1 MVVTGNPET
10 KNLKDMLPDALKQ
23 FGPQQLN
30 FLKSVMGNIESVK
43 EANKAQEEDEDDVPE
58 LVGTNF
64 EEASKQW
71 AANFNHSKQDLMRS
85 TGLILPK
92 FQNISFSI

>member
-64 EEASKQW
+64 EEASKQ
-71 AANFNHSKQDLMRS
+71 
-85 TGLILPK
+85 
-92 FQNISFSI
+92 